1 MDWLKTKTGI
11 VSLFHKYKYVALVV
25 LAGIVLM
32 LIPSGKKNEA
42 TPTQATQNLQAE
54 EISLETRLQS
64 LLSNIKG
71 AGRVEVM
78 LTERVGEEIIYQ
90 INANTSTNDNGNQ
103 QRTDTVLIT
112 DTNRNQSGL
121 ISQIRPPVYLGA
133 VILCQGADDPVVK
146 LAIVDAVSKATGL
159 NSDKISVI
167 KMK

>member
-1 MDWLKTKTGI
+1 MDWIKLKSGME
-11 VSLFHKYKYVALVV
+11 SFFQKYKYVALVV
-25 LAGIVLM
+25 LAGVVLM
-32 LIPSGKKNEA
+32 LIPSGKKDEDA
-42 TPTQATQNLQAE
+42 PSQVTQNLQAE

-64 LLSNIKG
+64 LLCNIKG

-78 LTERVGEEIIYQ
+78 LTEQVGEEIIYQ
-90 INANTSTNDNGNQ
+90 INANTSTNDSGNQ

-121 ISQIRPPVYLGA
+121 VSQIRPPVYLGA